1 MRALFRL
8 FNFVARAAVKH
19 VGNLVGFGF
28 AGDLLVDVWD
38 GWSKDSQE
46 QERRAELQE
55 MAQASPAEVR
65 AEVDRAVREEA
76 DGLPSAQREQVAA
89 YLHQLPS
96 MVRRSLRRPA
106 DPTGRTVPPYLSLQ
120 KADD

>member
-1 MRALFRL
+1 MRAPVRL

-19 VGNLVGFGF
+19 VGNLVGFGI

-38 GWSKDSQE
+38 GWGKGSQE
-46 QERRAELQE
+46 EERRAELQE

-65 AEVDRAVREEA
+65 AEVDRAAGEEP
-76 DGLPSAQREQVAA
+76 DGLPPAQRERVAS

-106 DPTGRTVPPYLSLQ
+106 DPAG
-120 KADD
+120 